1 ILERCVDYG
10 GTITGE
16 HGVGVEK
23 INSMCVQFSD
33 AERAAFFALKRAFDA
48 QGLLNP
54 GKAIPTLARCA
65 EHGKMHVHRG
75 QVAHPELER
84 F

>member
-1 ILERCVDYG
+1 
-10 GTITGE
+10 
-16 HGVGVEK
+16 
-23 INSMCVQFSD
+23 MCVQFSP
-33 AERAAFFALKRAFDA
+33 AERAAFFAIKHAFDP

-65 EHGKMHVHRG
+65 EYGRMHVHEGKLRF
-75 QVAHPELER
+75 PELPR